1 MQASYLRV
9 FWEWLARQ
17 LDFHFFVIAAGS
29 EAKGGWTNGG
39 SLVVPWKQWSI
50 CLVKKNTQLT
60 FHRREQRTIMQ
71 CWPCPSFLLISQGS
85 LLAAISCV
93 MQITSGW
100 HPAPS
105 GLGLSPLLLLCV
117 CCHGKVSRSGPC
129 SSRFLISLPT
139 EPIDHRQSIAK
150 STIHHSL
157 PLGTESVFTVTCF
170 AHHPAEMKLVV
181 VVRGWSLSNSVW
193 RPETPPFE
201 MRFSWTCWRICPS
214 GRLNGAQ
221 PTLILMMGVGLSVPG
236 LGSFFQL
243 LLETWS
249 TWKKRMRREDK
260 RQDGGVVF
268 HSSHCSF
275 SIYELSV
282 LLHTV
287 G

>member
-50 CLVKKNTQLT
+50 CLVKNNTQLT

-105 GLGLSPLLLLCV
+105 GWPWAFPVVVIVCVLSRRGVTEWALLFQISHLTPHRANWSPTEHCQKHHPPFSPPWNRVCVYSHLLLTSPRWDETSCGCSWVVIKQLRV
-117 CCHGKVSRSGPC
+117 KARNSALWNEVFLNLLKDLSFWKVEWRATHSDSHDGGRVVSP
-129 SSRFLISLPT
+129 RTRKFLPT
-139 EPIDHRQSIAK
+139 
-150 STIHHSL
+150 
-157 PLGTESVFTVTCF
+157 
-170 AHHPAEMKLVV
+170 
-181 VVRGWSLSNSVW
+181 
-193 RPETPPFE
+193 
-201 MRFSWTCWRICPS
+201 PS
-214 GRLNGAQ
+214 GDL
-221 PTLILMMGVGLSVPG
+221 VHVEKED
-236 LGSFFQL
+236 
-243 LLETWS
+243 ETG
-249 TWKKRMRREDK
+249 R
-260 RQDGGVVF
+260 
-268 HSSHCSF
+268 
-275 SIYELSV
+275 
-282 LLHTV
+282 
-287 G
+287 